1 MLNHLFL
8 AAISQSLC
16 QICISS
22 TSEASRRTQIMLS
35 IFTVAGGLGGFWLDP
50 ICVNLL
56 VQSALSSL
64 WYASEIR
71 QWYYC
76 KRIDSPRGEG
86 RIYRERERE
95 EHTQRREHAHTDRT
109 THSPGKEKKIRIW
122 QWERKKEREEHTHTH
137 THFKIMNWNQ
147 GPALITRCMMILNF
161 KMLNFQWSLS
171 WTLISVTEQ
180 LFGGGDLTW
189 LSQYQLNLIS
199 HMHAAGLIC
208 N

>member
-1 MLNHLFL
+1 MKFDSIHLYNQSNYRCNYVNSMLNHLFL

-86 RIYRERERE
+86 WIYRERERE

-109 THSPGKEKKIRIW
+109 THSPGKEKKNQDLAVRA
-122 QWERKKEREEHTHTH
+122 EKREGGTHTHTH
-137 THFKIMNWNQ
+137 TF
-147 GPALITRCMMILNF
+147 
-161 KMLNFQWSLS
+161 
-171 WTLISVTEQ
+171 
-180 LFGGGDLTW
+180 
-189 LSQYQLNLIS
+189 
-199 HMHAAGLIC
+199 
-208 N
+208 

>member
-1 MLNHLFL
+1 MKFDSIHLYNQSNYCCNYVNSMLNHLFL

-56 VQSALSSL
+56 VPSALSSL

-86 RIYRERERE
+86 RIYRERARERERE

-109 THSPGKEKKIRIW
+109 THSPGKEKKKSGSGS
-122 QWERKKEREEHTHTH
+122 ESGKKRGGNTRTH
-137 THFKIMNWNQ
+137 
-147 GPALITRCMMILNF
+147 IL
-161 KMLNFQWSLS
+161 K
-171 WTLISVTEQ
+171 
-180 LFGGGDLTW
+180 
-189 LSQYQLNLIS
+189 
-199 HMHAAGLIC
+199 
-208 N
+208 